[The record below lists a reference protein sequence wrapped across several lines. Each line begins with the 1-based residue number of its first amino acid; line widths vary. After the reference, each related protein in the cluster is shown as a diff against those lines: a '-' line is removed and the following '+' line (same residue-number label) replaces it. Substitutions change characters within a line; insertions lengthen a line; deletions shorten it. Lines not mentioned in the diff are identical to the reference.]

1 MPSKTTKKDIISKAV
16 EQVLNSDETIDLL
29 LISQSLDDIN
39 GEVVGTDPDY
49 GMHYNYLFI
58 GMSGQQMVDQMNS
71 NFHATDAQFLAH
83 NNALQLRIISNQVKE
98 IKEDNGILYYTTE
111 EKSSEE
117 EEDTRTWTPLQAE
130 WGKITGTITNQKD
143 LQDALASKAPL
154 EDFNKLS
161 QTVTTNSNSILILQ
175 GNITSLS
182 NSITSI
188 SNQINNSTN
197 GILVRLSDA
206 EATLAK
212 KITSEDVIEIRAVN
226 GTALEFTLDGEKWLP
241 VSDAGLVEWG
251 NITGDIKNQA
261 DINLLFNNMNELI
274 ETLQTT
280 VTNHTTDVSNPHEV
294 TAEQIGLGNVDN
306 TSDDEKPLSTPQQTA
321 VQTMIDEAIAEALS
335 NDSKFVSLTKAEYDA
350 LETKD
355 NTTFYFINDD

>member
-1 MPSKTTKKDIISKAV
+1 M
-16 EQVLNSDETIDLL
+16 
-29 LISQSLDDIN
+29 
-39 GEVVGTDPDY
+39 
-49 GMHYNYLFI
+49 
-58 GMSGQQMVDQMNS
+58 
-71 NFHATDAQFLAH
+71 
-83 NNALQLRIISNQVKE
+83 
-98 IKEDNGILYYTTE
+98 
-111 EKSSEE
+111 
-117 EEDTRTWTPLQAE
+117 QAE

-143 LQDALASKAPL
+143 LQEALASKASL

-161 QTVTTNSNSILILQ
+161 QTVTTNSSNILILQ

-261 DINLLFNNMNELI
+261 DINLLFNNMNALI

-280 VTNHTTDVSNPHEV
+280 VTNHTTNVNNPHEV

-321 VQTMIDEAIAEALS
+321 VENLIDT
-335 NDSKFVSLTKAEYDA
+335 NVKFKSLTKAEYDA

-355 NTTFYFINDD
+355 NTTFYFINDV